1 MIRLDS
7 FEGRDMSGEKRERK
21 RKRRR
26 REIIVTNGEGGEGRR
41 EGGDSRT
48 AITLIGIS
56 GLALALSYEYARK

>member
-26 REIIVTNGEGGEGRR
+26 REIIVTNGEGGGGR

>member
-26 REIIVTNGEGGEGRR
+26 REIIVTNGEGR
-41 EGGDSRT
+41 EGGRE
-48 AITLIGIS
+48 GIR
-56 GLALALSYEYARK
+56 ARPSL